1 MKNTFKIILGL
12 TFFSA
17 IFGSVFA
24 NITNFNARVSDGSS
38 YSTGTSFM
46 DGPFNVSTGVSLDF
60 ETIVQTKAG
69 SGINTYSINLPVG
82 FSGITNPSSGPC
94 NPTSIQYSSNLFKFT
109 VPDLDCIYEF
119 YSKYQ
124 VLSSGNHTINLLGT
138 SPTATTLLNSINV
151 NVSGTN
157 TILKANSLDQNND
170 GIIDGYQI
178 TTAQPTVA
186 SSFSG
191 LTFSGL
197 PGSVVGSGTLWTI
210 SFSGGTIGTS
220 ILPQISGNFGG
231 ITINN
236 ENIIENDTTPP
247 TITNSTSTGGTFA
260 SSQTIILSNL
270 SESGT
275 ITYSTGGTYIAYT
288 SGININANT
297 TLNVRVTDVYGNA
310 KIYTYIYNFSCGV
323 NPAHGTYG
331 IYPACTA
338 LACTDNYTG
347 VNCTTAP
354 VTPPSGGGGGGG
366 GVSLPAIDYCPTG
379 DLSGNFYD
387 KVCTAI
393 ITNSGTTNTGAT
405 FTGTVISTGTTTSSG
420 TIPGTDI
427 PSSGV
432 TEDID
437 YQDISPIADLNISTL
452 DKTYFNNL
460 NSSVSYLTG
469 NIINSKV
476 LAFIDSLGKKL
487 TFDGI
492 DYFVTYDLDF
502 VREYNKIINSFT
514 LFALKLNDYYA
525 GNNSTENQTNINIL
539 YKNILTGIEL
549 IKQESLKEKIW
560 FVDIDSSFAKK
571 DIIYLALKG
580 VVKGYVG
587 NIFKPNSPITR
598 GEFLAMT
605 MKSLGIQTDENLTQT
620 TFSDIPSDGSW
631 MIKYVEKAKEFGIK
645 GQEIDLNS
653 GEGNY
658 STIGDKYELKMLDTG
673 NTDPSVILIQ
683 QILNT
688 NGYNNNLN
696 GILDSETVNNLN
708 DYIFQKTGVK
718 YDTTNL
724 GPQKL
729 KLLQSIEYAES
740 NIITKKTIFRPN
752 DSISRAEALAML
764 FSIAKIELGDTIV
777 TEFTD
782 IPADG
787 LWMVK
792 YIEKAKELG
801 IAGGQTIDGEL
812 KFRPNDGITRA
823 ESSRVIVKT
832 IFLNR

>member
-24 NITNFNARVSDGSS
+24 NITNFNARVSDWSS
-38 YSTGTSFM
+38 YSTWTSFM
-46 DGPFNVSTGVSLDF
+46 DWPFNVSTWVSLDF
-60 ETIVQTKAG
+60 ETIVQTKAW

-82 FSGITNPSSGPC
+82 FSWITNPSSWPC

-124 VLSSGNHTINLLGT
+124 VLSSGNHTINLLWT

-151 NVSGTN
+151 NVSWTN

-170 GIIDGYQI
+170 WIIDWYQI

-191 LTFSGL
+191 LTFSWL

-210 SFSGGTIGTS
+210 SFSGWTIWTS
-220 ILPQISGNFGG
+220 ILPQISGNFWW

-247 TITNSTSTGGTFA
+247 TITNSTSTGWTFA

-270 SESGT
+270 SESWT
-275 ITYSTGGTYIAYT
+275 ITYSTWWTYIAYT
-288 SGININANT
+288 SWININANT

-310 KIYTYIYNFSCGV
+310 KIYTYIYNFSCWV
-323 NPAHGTYG
+323 NPAHWTYW

-338 LACTDNYTG
+338 LACTDNYTW

-354 VTPPSGGGGGGG
+354 VTPPSWGGGWGGW
-366 GVSLPAIDYCPTG
+366 VSLPAIDYCPTW

-405 FTGTVISTGTTTSSG
+405 FTWTVISTWTTTSSG

-427 PSSGV
+427 PSSWV

-460 NSSVSYLTG
+460 NSSVSYLTW

-487 TFDGI
+487 TFDWI

-525 GNNSTENQTNINIL
+525 WNNSTENQTNINIL
-539 YKNILTGIEL
+539 YKNILTWIEL

-571 DIIYLALKG
+571 DIIYLALKW
-580 VVKGYVG
+580 VVKWYVW

-598 GEFLAMT
+598 WEFLAMT
-605 MKSLGIQTDENLTQT
+605 MKSLWIQTDENLTQT
-620 TFSDIPSDGSW
+620 TFSDIPSDWSW
-631 MIKYVEKAKEFGIK
+631 MIKYVEKAKEFWIK
-645 GQEIDLNS
+645 WQEIDLNS
-653 GEGNY
+653 WEWNY
-658 STIGDKYELKMLDTG
+658 STIWDKYELKMLDTW

-688 NGYNNNLN
+688 NWYNNNLN
-696 GILDSETVNNLN
+696 WILDSETVNNLN
-708 DYIFQKTGVK
+708 DYIFQKTWVK

-782 IPADG
+782 IPADW

-792 YIEKAKELG
+792 YIEKAKELW
-801 IAGGQTIDGEL
+801 IAGWQTIDWEL
-812 KFRPNDGITRA
+812 KFRPNDWITRA